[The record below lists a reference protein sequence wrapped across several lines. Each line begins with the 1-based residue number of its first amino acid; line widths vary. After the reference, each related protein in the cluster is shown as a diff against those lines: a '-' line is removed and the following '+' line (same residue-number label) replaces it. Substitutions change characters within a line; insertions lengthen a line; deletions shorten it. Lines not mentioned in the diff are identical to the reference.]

1 MSFLPPSLW
10 SLAVWIPCVDFL
22 DPAKFIFKNGSHR
35 ETEVK
40 LLNTSCLAPR
50 ILWPLSQFAWSL
62 ADLVPVT
69 TYLPPAATFPVDNWN
84 PALLGYQGV

>member
-1 MSFLPPSLW
+1 M
-10 SLAVWIPCVDFL
+10 DF
-22 DPAKFIFKNGSHR
+22 DPAKFILNGSYR
-35 ETEVK
+35 ETEAK
-40 LLNTSCLAPR
+40 LLNTSRLAPR

-62 ADLVPVT
+62 ADLVLVT